1 MSKKKSVIMLFI
13 SVAVACI
20 CVYYTVKT
28 KDMQFLPGEYGEK
41 VTQDYR
47 WIFRLLLSSSLGVF
61 ICSLKNLVVVY
72 GKKEYNIISDIWKT
86 IIFVAI
92 SVLLF
97 IETMYLMQYRIV
109 TDFYILCCM
118 NAAFTYVLIQYKS
131 IPDTTE
137 VCMETRKN
145 IEICNIVVLIIFV
158 IAFIITLIL
167 EMPIIKH
174 GGVYSFRQLMLFI
187 TVAISALYMW
197 ICLKSKKRYSS
208 LCISIIIGVIAF
220 GLSLFYEFQLMKG
233 IGGGSGYSTPELI
246 CYPAICTVV
255 AVEIFNVYRIA
266 LQRICLSEEKLQK

>member
-1 MSKKKSVIMLFI
+1 MSKKKSVIMLFV

-28 KDMQFLPGEYGEK
+28 KDMKFLPGEYGEK
-41 VTQDYR
+41 VPQDYR

-72 GKKEYNIISDIWKT
+72 GKKEYNAISDICKT
-86 IIFVAI
+86 IVLAVIPA
-92 SVLLF
+92 LLF
-97 IETMYLMQYRIV
+97 VGAMHLMQYRIV
-109 TDFYILCCM
+109 TDFYILCCL
-118 NAAFTYVLIQYKS
+118 NAAFTYILMQDRNLLGIN
-131 IPDTTE
+131 E
-137 VCMETRKN
+137 VCLETRKN
-145 IEICNIVVLIIFV
+145 IEICNIVVLVIFV
-158 IAFIITLIL
+158 IAFFITLIL
-167 EMPIIKH
+167 EMPRIKH
-174 GGVYSFRQLMLFI
+174 GGVYSFRQLMLFV

-197 ICLKSKKRYSS
+197 ICLKSQKRYSS